1 MKGMQMEA
9 FVGMTTRTCALY
21 FLSVPKQSV
30 QRDKVL
36 GNRKREVHGMFSY
49 C

>member
-9 FVGMTTRTCALY
+9 FVGMTTRTCAFY
-21 FLSVPKQSV
+21 FLSVLKQSV

-36 GNRKREVHGMFSY
+36 GNRNREVHGIFSY